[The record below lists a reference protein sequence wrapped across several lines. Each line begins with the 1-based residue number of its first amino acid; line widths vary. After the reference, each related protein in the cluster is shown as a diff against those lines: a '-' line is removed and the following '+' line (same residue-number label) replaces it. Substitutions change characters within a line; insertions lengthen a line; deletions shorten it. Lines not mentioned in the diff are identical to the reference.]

1 MESGHAGQRRD
12 EERGEV
18 LSLSRK
24 LEGLLKQY
32 PSTADD
38 YSSVRKTTMEV
49 LENSSLLLS
58 PAIHA
63 SPEDT
68 KLLTADDAETVKAHV
83 AKEEEALQLLVE
95 ASEHLN
101 FRDMDSLIL
110 ATGMYHKDMPFM
122 YIYIEVSC

>member
-1 MESGHAGQRRD
+1 MESGQARQRRD

-38 YSSVRKTTMEV
+38 YSSVRKTTLEV

-83 AKEEEALQLLVE
+83 AKEEEALQLVE

-110 ATGMYHKDMPFM
+110 ATGMYHKDNYVF
-122 YIYIEVSC
+122 YVHI